1 MTTLDELGFYTLT
14 GSAGQ
19 PLELLTDAALI
30 PDLLTAA
37 LGKHPDPAGIRV
49 VGVDAT
55 PSARDRWRVAS
66 GSR

>member
-19 PLELLTDAALI
+19 RLELLTDAALI

-37 LGKHPDPAGIRV
+37 LR
-49 VGVDAT
+49 
-55 PSARDRWRVAS
+55 RDRCVVRARP
-66 GSR
+66 GLQRP